1 MQRILLILLLA
12 IASINPAPLHA
23 APPGKV
29 LLIVSGHGQDAGRKR
44 PGFEFDEFA
53 QAYLVFRDNGLRV
66 DVASPQGG
74 RVEADD
80 YDPKKPYN
88 ARVLADPD
96 AVGMLAATR
105 GIGAVKAADYAAIFV
120 IGGKGAMFDL
130 PANSALQSL
139 LARVHRAGG
148 VVAAVCHGPAAL
160 VEVRRTDGSRLIA
173 GRAVTGFTNEEEA
186 MFGKRWAKDYPF
198 LLEDALRAGGGRY
211 AGAPMML
218 PFVQSDDRIVT
229 GQNPYSTALAAETTL
244 RAMGH
249 VPVSRVPWA
258 DERSL
263 LLVSDAINGKME
275 WARSELATNTAQYD
289 IPLIAMYGVY
299 RAGSP
304 AAGTDIIANA
314 LAVMTL
320 AEPHFAHVRLQ
331 LAMAEAEKKLGKTRE
346 ARARVEKILA
356 QTPDMKEAR
365 TLLTALE
372 E

>member
-1 MQRILLILLLA
+1 MRKLVLTLLLVLSSM
-12 IASINPAPLHA
+12 ISSPLYA
-23 APPGKV
+23 APERKV
-29 LLIVSGHGQDAGRKR
+29 LLVVSGHGQDAGRTR

-53 QAYLVFRDNGLRV
+53 QAYLVFRENGLGV
-66 DVASPQGG
+66 DLASPQGG

-88 ARVLADPD
+88 ARVLADPG
-96 AVGMLAATR
+96 AVAMLAATR
-105 GIGAVKAADYAAIFV
+105 AMSDVKAADYAAIFV

-130 PANSALQSL
+130 PANGALQSL
-139 LARVHRAGG
+139 LADVHRAGG
-148 VVAAVCHGPAAL
+148 IVAAVCHGPAAL
-160 VEVRRTDGSRLIA
+160 VDVRRADGSRLIA
-173 GRAVTGFTNEEEA
+173 GKAVTGFTNEEEA

-211 AGAPMML
+211 AGAAMML

-229 GQNPYSTALAAETTL
+229 GQNPYSTALAAEATL
-244 RAMGH
+244 RAMGIT
-249 VPVSRVPWA
+249 PTPRIAWA

-263 LLVSDAINGKME
+263 LLVSDAMKGKMD
-275 WARSELATNTAQYD
+275 WARTELAANTAQYD

-299 RAGSP
+299 RAG
-304 AAGTDIIANA
+304 AAGAGTDIVADA

-320 AEPHFAHVRLQ
+320 AEPHFAHTRLQ
-331 LAMAEAEKKLGKTRE
+331 LAMAEAEKRLGRPRE

-365 TLLTALE
+365 ALLTALE